1 MSLKEKLDKHRA
13 AMPSRFTEE
22 QRQVMGH
29 FKETVAAAVRRVPKV
44 GDLLPPPSDEG
55 GGEGP
60 KGIQAAGAG
69 LFQGRVVR
77 VLRPAVAGL

>member
-1 MSLKEKLDKHRA
+1 MSLREKLDKHRA

-44 GDLLPPPSDEG
+44 GDLLPPLPM
-55 GGEGP
+55 
-60 KGIQAAGAG
+60 KGAEKAQREFKRLALVFFRGAW
-69 LFQGRVVR
+69 
-77 VLRPAVAGL
+77 